1 MEKITQTSVSSSA
14 SSAIMDLSKNLA
26 NNNKADATKNSF
38 KDYIKPVNS
47 NQKYEYKKKDDY
59 RQNEVKNDDKNQKVQ
74 DGDNNTDKMSDKK
87 DIQNKDEKQEDS
99 KTSLKDEVK
108 KTDNN
113 DSDKKGV
120 YSKKEEVKKGVQE
133 EEQKIAKNIDIESIQ
148 NVLNIIIN
156 FSNDL
161 NEIKEQLENMPKE
174 QLEEIKTALEN
185 IKEMPTEL
193 KDKLSKV
200 IEKLESGVKL
210 EDELI
215 SDFANPDTSKQ
226 ITDFK
231 KIFDDVKFVKEDK
244 NTNKEV
250 LPVSINQELNDLKNE
265 FDLSKNLKNMVQA
278 GVSKN
283 ENVENISFK
292 QDEAYDPNMNV
303 ADIKIIGNSNR
314 IFNTLRVSVANPQQ
328 IQNFSKIID
337 EMRIA
342 FRDDKTTLNIKLEPE
357 TLGRLS
363 IKIHSENGVLSAS
376 FFVESDKAKQAI
388 ENQMQLLVKSLTDR
402 NINVQDINVQV
413 GQNNE
418 DLNYHKNIMEA
429 INFSK
434 RDSIG
439 KVDMEE
445 FGSVINPYLQ
455 EDLFNDLI

>member
-1 MEKITQTSVSSSA
+1 M
-14 SSAIMDLSKNLA
+14 
-26 NNNKADATKNSF
+26 
-38 KDYIKPVNS
+38 
-47 NQKYEYKKKDDY
+47 
-59 RQNEVKNDDKNQKVQ
+59 KNDDKNQKVQ

-87 DIQNKDEKQEDS
+87 DIQNKNEKQEDS
-99 KTSLKDEVK
+99 KTNLKDEVK

-120 YSKKEEVKKGVQE
+120 YSKKEEVKKDVQE

-174 QLEEIKTALEN
+174 QLKEIKTALEN

-292 QDEAYDPNMNV
+292 QDEVYDPNMNV

-314 IFNTLRVSVANPQQ
+314 IFNTPRVSVANPQQ

-357 TLGRLS
+357 TLGKLS

>member
-14 SSAIMDLSKNLA
+14 SSAIMDLSKNLV
-26 NNNKADATKNSF
+26 NNNKADITKNSF

-47 NQKYEYKKKDDY
+47 NQKYEYKKKEDY
-59 RQNEVKNDDKNQKVQ
+59 RQNEVKKDDKNQRVQ

-87 DIQNKDEKQEDS
+87 NIQNKNEKQEDA
-99 KTSLKDEVK
+99 KTNLKDEVK
-108 KTDNN
+108 KSDNTN
-113 DSDKKGV
+113 SDKKDV
-120 YSKKEEVKKGVQE
+120 SSKKEELKKDVQE
-133 EEQKIAKNIDIESIQ
+133 EDQKAVEDIDTESIQ

-161 NEIKEQLENMPKE
+161 NETKEQLENIPKE
-174 QLEEIKTALEN
+174 QLEEIKTSLDN
-185 IKEMPTEL
+185 FKEIPTEL
-193 KDKLSKV
+193 KDKLSKL
-200 IEKLESGVKL
+200 IEKLESNEKL
-210 EDELI
+210 EDDLI
-215 SDFANPDTSKQ
+215 SDINSPDISKQ
-226 ITDFK
+226 IVDFK
-231 KIFDDVKFVKEDK
+231 KIFDQTKLVKED
-244 NTNKEV
+244 TVVNKEDFQ
-250 LPVSINQELNDLKNE
+250 VSINQELSDLKNE
-265 FDLSKNLKNMVQA
+265 FNMSKNLKNIMQSN
-278 GVSKN
+278 VSQSEDI
-283 ENVENISFK
+283 ENTSFK
-292 QDEAYDPNMNV
+292 QDEVYDSNINITDV
-303 ADIKIIGNSNR
+303 KIIGNTNR
-314 IFNTLRVSVANPQQ
+314 IFNSSKVSVANPQQ

-357 TLGRLS
+357 TLGKLS

-434 RDSIG
+434 RDSID

-445 FGSVINPYLQ
+445 FDSIINPYLQ

>member
-87 DIQNKDEKQEDS
+87 DIQNKNEKQEDS
-99 KTSLKDEVK
+99 KTNLKDEVK

-120 YSKKEEVKKGVQE
+120 YSKKEEVKKDVQE

-148 NVLNIIIN
+148 NVLNMIIN

-185 IKEMPTEL
+185 IKEIPTEL

-215 SDFANPDTSKQ
+215 SDFANPDTFKQ

-265 FDLSKNLKNMVQA
+265 FDLSQNLKNMVQA
-278 GVSKN
+278 SVSKN
-283 ENVENISFK
+283 EDVENISFK
-292 QDEAYDPNMNV
+292 QDEVYDPNMNV

-314 IFNTLRVSVANPQQ
+314 IFNTPRVSVANPQQ

-357 TLGRLS
+357 TLGKLS